1 MSNKN
6 QWLLNV
12 PMVLLVWLTLPF
24 LGVRNIKKFLPASIF
39 IVIVEIL
46 LAQIGKERKWWVFYK
61 KNSFISVALPFYIGP
76 FLIGSM
82 WILKWTYGNFKRFLT
97 LNAIVDGMF
106 TILMMSLLKK
116 LKLVTLV
123 RFNKIQFF
131 LYLFLK
137 SFLFYG
143 FQYLIEKRN
152 AD

>member
-46 LAQIGKERKWWVFYK
+46 LAQIGKERKWWVFYN

-82 WILKWTYGNFKRFLT
+82 WILKWTYGNFKRFLS

-106 TILMMSLLKK
+106 TILMMGLLKK

-137 SFLFYG
+137 SFLLYG

>member
-12 PMVLLVWLTLPF
+12 PMILLVWLTLPF

-46 LAQIGKERKWWVFYK
+46 LAQIGKERKWWVFYN

-82 WILKWTYGNFKRFLT
+82 WILKWTYGNFKRFLSF
-97 LNAIVDGMF
+97 NAIVDGMF
-106 TILMMSLLKK
+106 TILMMGLLKK

-137 SFLFYG
+137 SFLLYG

>member
-24 LGVRNIKKFLPASIF
+24 LGVRNIKKFLPSSIF

-82 WILKWTYGNFKRFLT
+82 WILKWTYGNFKRFLS

-137 SFLFYG
+137 SFLLYG

>member
-12 PMVLLVWLTLPF
+12 PMVLLVWLTIPF

-61 KNSFISVALPFYIGP
+61 KNSFISVVLPFYIGP

-82 WILKWTYGNFKRFLT
+82 WILKWTYGNFKRFIT

-106 TILMMSLLKK
+106 AILMMGLLKK

-137 SFLFYG
+137 SFLLYG

>member
-1 MSNKN
+1 M
-6 QWLLNV
+6 
-12 PMVLLVWLTLPF
+12 
-24 LGVRNIKKFLPASIF
+24 
-39 IVIVEIL
+39 
-46 LAQIGKERKWWVFYK
+46 
-61 KNSFISVALPFYIGP
+61 ALPFYIGP

-82 WILKWTYGNFKRFLT
+82 WILKWTYGNFKRFIT

-106 TILMMSLLKK
+106 AILMMGLLKK

-137 SFLFYG
+137 SFLLYG

-152 AD
+152 ATRFG